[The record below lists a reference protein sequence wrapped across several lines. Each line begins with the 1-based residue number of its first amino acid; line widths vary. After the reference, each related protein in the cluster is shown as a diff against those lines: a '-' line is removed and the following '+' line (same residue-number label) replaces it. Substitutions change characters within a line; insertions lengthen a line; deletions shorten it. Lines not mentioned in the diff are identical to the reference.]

1 MALHL
6 YTTDQDMSL
15 SLQFDELRMFLLV
28 VIVFLL
34 AYGVASQSLL
44 FRQRDASWD
53 ILRDIVFYPYWQLYG
68 ELDFENAVHSK
79 LYVNA

>member
-1 MALHL
+1 
-6 YTTDQDMSL
+6 
-15 SLQFDELRMFLLV
+15 MFLLV
-28 VIVFLL
+28 LIVFLL

-68 ELDFENAVHSK
+68 ELDFESAMHCK
-79 LYVNA
+79 

>member
-1 MALHL
+1 
-6 YTTDQDMSL
+6 
-15 SLQFDELRMFLLV
+15 MFLLV

-79 LYVNA
+79 LNVFVNAL